1 MKKLLAIIVVMAL
14 TATASA
20 TRFGLGG
27 GSYLYPYQF
36 EEEKAIVLSFYTTRD
51 YCLRDEVIVKFKL
64 ADGKILR
71 LSGKKTTTKHTE
83 MYVNHSNVTNSPSQ
97 IWEIYQVVLPIT
109 NQQIEMFSVTTVEKV
124 VINTLPKVFVSK
136 MENKEFTPKLYKELK
151 ELKDELSE

>member
-36 EEEKAIVLSFYTTRD
+36 EGEKAIVLSFYTTRD
-51 YCLRDEVIVKFKL
+51 YCLRDDVIVKFKL

-71 LSGKKTTTKHTE
+71 LSGKKTTSKHTE

-109 NQQIEMFSVTTVEKV
+109 NQQIEMFSVTTVERV
-124 VINTLPKVFVSK
+124 VINTLPMVFVSK
-136 MENKEFTPKLYKELK
+136 MDNKEFTPKLYKELK

>member
-36 EEEKAIVLSFYTTRD
+36 EGEKAIVLSFYTTRD
-51 YCLRDEVIVKFKL
+51 YCLRDDVIVKFKL

>member
-51 YCLRDEVIVKFKL
+51 YCLRDQVIVKFKL

>member
-1 MKKLLAIIVVMAL
+1 MKKLLAIIVVVAL

-36 EEEKAIVLSFYTTRD
+36 EGEKAIVLSFYTTRD
-51 YCLRDEVIVKFKL
+51 YCLRDDVIVKFKL

-109 NQQIEMFSVTTVEKV
+109 NQQIEMFSVTTVEKIV
-124 VINTLPKVFVSK
+124 VNTLPMVFVSK
-136 MENKEFTPKLYKELK
+136 TENKEFTPKLYKELK

>member
-36 EEEKAIVLSFYTTRD
+36 EGEKAIVLSFYTTRE

-64 ADGKILR
+64 ADGKIIR
-71 LSGKKTTTKHTE
+71 LTGKKTTSKHTE

-109 NQQIEMFSVTTVEKV
+109 NQQIEMFSVSTVEKV

-136 MENKEFTPKLYKELK
+136 TENKDFTPSLYKELK
-151 ELKDELSE
+151 ELKDEFSQ

>member
-36 EEEKAIVLSFYTTRD
+36 EGEKAIVLSFYTTRD

-109 NQQIEMFSVTTVEKV
+109 NQQIEMFSVTTVEKIV
-124 VINTLPKVFVSK
+124 VNTLPVVFVSK

>member
-36 EEEKAIVLSFYTTRD
+36 EEKKAIVLSFYTTRD

-109 NQQIEMFSVTTVEKV
+109 NQQIEMFSVTTVEKIV
-124 VINTLPKVFVSK
+124 VNTLPKVFVSK

>member
-36 EEEKAIVLSFYTTRD
+36 EGEKAIVLSFYTTRD

>member
-36 EEEKAIVLSFYTTRD
+36 EGEKAIVLSFYTTRD

-71 LSGKKTTTKHTE
+71 LSGKKTTSKHTE

-97 IWEIYQVVLPIT
+97 IWEIYQVVLPIS
-109 NQQIEMFSVTTVEKV
+109 NQQIEMFSVTTVEKIV
-124 VINTLPKVFVSK
+124 VNTLPMVFVSK

>member
-109 NQQIEMFSVTTVEKV
+109 NQQIEMFSVTTVEKIV
-124 VINTLPKVFVSK
+124 VNTLPMVFVSK

>member
-1 MKKLLAIIVVMAL
+1 MKKLLAIIAVMAL

-36 EEEKAIVLSFYTTRD
+36 EGEKAIVLSFYTTRD
-51 YCLRDEVIVKFKL
+51 YCLRDDVIVKFKL
-64 ADGKILR
+64 SDGKILR

>member
-1 MKKLLAIIVVMAL
+1 MRKTCLLLFVLVL
-14 TATASA
+14 TVTANA

-36 EEEKAIVLSFYTTRD
+36 EGEKAIVLSFYTTRD

-64 ADGKILR
+64 TDGKILR

>member
-36 EEEKAIVLSFYTTRD
+36 EGEKAIVLSFYTTRD

-71 LSGKKTTTKHTE
+71 LSGKKTTSKHTE

-97 IWEIYQVVLPIT
+97 IWEIYQVVLPIS
-109 NQQIEMFSVTTVEKV
+109 NQQIEMFSVTTVERV
-124 VINTLPKVFVSK
+124 VINTLPMVFVSK
-136 MENKEFTPKLYKELK
+136 MDNKEFTPKLYKELK